1 MLTRRETVDQITTSD
16 YRYFSRDKRVLSVRI
31 RLSDFDA
38 VTFDVYGTLID
49 WEPSIVS
56 FLSGWGKNHGVKA
69 SGHELITAFD
79 RARADIQKERPAH
92 LYPDVLRRCFDR
104 ISREYDVG
112 VLHAERELFAGSPHA
127 WPAYSDSHD
136 GLLALQRHAK
146 IGALSNI
153 DNASLASSCRELDF
167 RFDLTVTAEHVGAYK
182 PDWPHFD
189 TAIRELGALGIPR
202 KRILHVGQSLR
213 ADIAPA
219 NKLGLKCA
227 WINRQGR
234 ELGLSGEG
242 AAEAKPD
249 LTVSTLAELVSGA

>member
-1 MLTRRETVDQITTSD
+1 M
-16 YRYFSRDKRVLSVRI
+16 RI

-49 WEPSIVS
+49 WEPSIVG
-56 FLSGWGKNHGVKA
+56 FLAAWGRKHGVKA
-69 SGHELITAFD
+69 SGHELLRAFD
-79 RARADIQKERPAH
+79 QARADIQKERPAH
-92 LYPDVLRRCFDR
+92 LYPDVLRKCFDR
-104 ISREYDVG
+104 ISREYG
-112 VLHAERELFAGSPHA
+112 VDILHAERELFAGSTHT

-153 DNASLASSCRELDF
+153 DNASLVSSCRELDF
-167 RFDLTVTAEHVGAYK
+167 RFDLIVTAERVGAYK
-182 PDWPHFD
+182 PDLSHFR
-189 TAIRELGALGIPR
+189 TAIDELGELGIPPE
-202 KRILHVGQSLR
+202 RILHVGQSLR

-219 NKLGLKCA
+219 NKLGLTCA

-249 LTVSTLAELVSGA
+249 LTVRSLAELVSSITRDERVSV